1 MPTLPAPAKRLSQSL
16 HVCTT
21 NTISFSFSPAH
32 TFVILSEPELSDSCP
47 AVVIVDITA
56 GRIGAGYRHKDQVKF
71 IEELVMA
78 RDQFK
83 VGGILVAR
91 FCG

>member
-1 MPTLPAPAKRLSQSL
+1 MPTLPAPAKHFPQSL

-21 NTISFSFSPAH
+21 DTISFSFSPAH

-47 AVVIVDITA
+47 AIVIVDIAA
-56 GRIGAGYRHKDQVKF
+56 GRIGARHRHKDQIDF

-78 RDQFK
+78 GDQLK
-83 VGGILVAR
+83 VSSILVAR
-91 FCG
+91 LCG